1 MAKNAIITRTYE
13 NHTICYNSDGWF
25 NATEAAAKF
34 GKKPAEWM
42 RLPETVRY
50 LEAMMEMAEV
60 GKSHFVNT
68 KRGGAHGGGGTWLH
82 PKLAVRFAQWIDVK
96 FAIWCDEQ
104 IDSIIRGKD
113 NWQTLRH
120 ATASTNKVVNAI
132 LQHTRADAGKQT
144 EDYHYA
150 NEARLVNWALFGEF
164 KKLERDSLSLQ
175 ELDLLAHLEERNAVL
190 LGRGLPY
197 EQRKPMLKQYAMD
210 WRMERT
216 PILHQ

>member
-1 MAKNAIITRTYE
+1 MAKNAIIPRTYE
-13 NHTICYNSDGWF
+13 HHTICYTGDGWF

-34 GKKPAEWM
+34 GKAPYEWQ
-42 RLPETVRY
+42 RLPETVAYISGLERKYGKIPY
-50 LEAMMEMAEV
+50 L
-60 GKSHFVNT
+60 KT
-68 KRGGAHGGGGTWLH
+68 KRGSGGGTWLH
-82 PKLAVRFAQWIDVK
+82 PKLAVMFARWLDID

-104 IDSIIRGKD
+104 IDEIIRGKD
-113 NWQTLRH
+113 NWRTLRH

-132 LQHTRADAGKQT
+132 LQHTRADDGKKT

-164 KKLERDSLSLQ
+164 KKLERDSLSAQ

-210 WRMERT
+210 WRMART
-216 PILHQ
+216 PLITDE

>member
-1 MAKNAIITRTYE
+1 MAKNAIISRTYE
-13 NHTICYNSDGWF
+13 NHTVCYTSDGWF
-25 NATEAAAKF
+25 NATETAAKF
-34 GKKPAEWM
+34 GKAPYEWQ
-42 RLPETVRY
+42 RLPETVAYISGLERKYGKIPY
-50 LEAMMEMAEV
+50 L
-60 GKSHFVNT
+60 KT
-68 KRGGAHGGGGTWLH
+68 KRGSGGGTWLH
-82 PKLAVRFAQWIDVK
+82 PKLAVMFARWLDID

-104 IDSIIRGKD
+104 IDEIIRGKD
-113 NWQTLRH
+113 NWRTLRH

-132 LQHTRADAGKQT
+132 LQHTRADDGKKT

-164 KKLERDSLSLQ
+164 KKLERDSLSAQ

-210 WRMERT
+210 WRMART
-216 PILHQ
+216 PLITDE

>member
-34 GKKPAEWM
+34 GKAPYEWQ
-42 RLPETVRY
+42 RLPETAAYIAGLERKYGKIPY
-50 LEAMMEMAEV
+50 L
-60 GKSHFVNT
+60 KT
-68 KRGGAHGGGGTWLH
+68 KRGSGGGTWLH
-82 PKLAVRFAQWIDVK
+82 PKLAVMFARWLDID

-113 NWQTLRH
+113 NWRTLRH

-164 KKLERDSLSLQ
+164 KKLERDSLSPQ

-216 PILHQ
+216 PILPQ

>member
-1 MAKNAIITRTYE
+1 MAKNAIIPRTYE
-13 NHTICYNSDGWF
+13 RHTICYTSDGWF

-34 GKKPAEWM
+34 GKAPYEWQ
-42 RLPETVRY
+42 RLPETVAYISGLERKYGKIPY
-50 LEAMMEMAEV
+50 L
-60 GKSHFVNT
+60 KT
-68 KRGGAHGGGGTWLH
+68 KRGSGGGTWLH
-82 PKLAVRFAQWIDVK
+82 PKLAVMFARWLDID

-104 IDSIIRGKD
+104 IDEIIRGKD
-113 NWQTLRH
+113 NWRTLRH

-132 LQHTRADAGKQT
+132 LQHTRADNGKKT

-150 NEARLVNWALFGEF
+150 NEVRLVNWALFGEF
-164 KKLERDSLSLQ
+164 KKLERDSLSAQ

-210 WRMERT
+210 WRMART
-216 PILHQ
+216 PLITDE

>member
-1 MAKNAIITRTYE
+1 MAKNAIISRTYE
-13 NHTICYNSDGWF
+13 NHTVCSTSDGWF

-34 GKKPAEWM
+34 GKAPYEWQ
-42 RLPETVRY
+42 RLPETVAYISGLERKYGKIPY
-50 LEAMMEMAEV
+50 L
-60 GKSHFVNT
+60 KT
-68 KRGGAHGGGGTWLH
+68 KRGSGGGTWLH
-82 PKLAVRFAQWIDVK
+82 PKLAVMFARWLDID

-104 IDSIIRGKD
+104 IDEIIRGKD
-113 NWQTLRH
+113 NWRTLRH

-132 LQHTRADAGKQT
+132 LQHTRADDGKKT

-164 KKLERDSLSLQ
+164 KKLERDSLSAQ

-210 WRMERT
+210 WRMART
-216 PILHQ
+216 PLITDE

>member
-1 MAKNAIITRTYE
+1 MAKNAIISRTYE
-13 NHTICYNSDGWF
+13 NHTICYTSDGWF

-34 GKKPAEWM
+34 GKAPYEWQ
-42 RLPETVRY
+42 RLPETVAYISGLERKYGKIPY
-50 LEAMMEMAEV
+50 L
-60 GKSHFVNT
+60 KT
-68 KRGGAHGGGGTWLH
+68 KRGSGGGTWLH
-82 PKLAVRFAQWIDVK
+82 PKLAVMFARWLDID

-104 IDSIIRGKD
+104 IDEIIRGKD
-113 NWQTLRH
+113 NWRTLRH

-144 EDYHYA
+144 EDHHYA

-164 KKLERDSLSLQ
+164 KKLERDSLSSQ

-210 WRMERT
+210 WRMART
-216 PILHQ
+216 PLITAE

>member
-1 MAKNAIITRTYE
+1 MAKNAIISRTYE
-13 NHTICYNSDGWF
+13 NHTICYTSDGWF

-34 GKKPAEWM
+34 GKVPYEWQ
-42 RLPETVRY
+42 RLPETVAYIAGLERKYGQIPY
-50 LEAMMEMAEV
+50 L
-60 GKSHFVNT
+60 KT
-68 KRGGAHGGGGTWLH
+68 KRGSGGGTWLH
-82 PKLAVRFAQWIDVK
+82 PKLAVMFARWLDID

-113 NWQTLRH
+113 NWRTLRH

-216 PILHQ
+216 PILPQ

>member
-1 MAKNAIITRTYE
+1 MAKNAIIPRTYE
-13 NHTICYNSDGWF
+13 HHTICYTSDGWF

-34 GKKPAEWM
+34 GKVPYEWQ
-42 RLPETVRY
+42 RLPETVAYISGLERKYGKIPY
-50 LEAMMEMAEV
+50 L
-60 GKSHFVNT
+60 KT
-68 KRGGAHGGGGTWLH
+68 KRGSGGGTWLH
-82 PKLAVRFAQWIDVK
+82 PKLAVMFARWLDID

-104 IDSIIRGKD
+104 IDEIIRGKD
-113 NWQTLRH
+113 NWRTLRH
-120 ATASTNKVVNAI
+120 ATASANKVVNAI
-132 LQHTRADAGKQT
+132 LQHTRADDGKKT

-164 KKLERDSLSLQ
+164 KKLERDSLSSQ

-210 WRMERT
+210 WRMART
-216 PILHQ
+216 PLITDE

>member
-1 MAKNAIITRTYE
+1 MAKTAIISRTYE
-13 NHTICYNSDGWF
+13 NHTVSYNSDGWF

-34 GKKPAEWM
+34 GKAPYEWQ
-42 RLPETVRY
+42 RLPETVAYIAGLERKYGKIPY
-50 LEAMMEMAEV
+50 L
-60 GKSHFVNT
+60 KT
-68 KRGGAHGGGGTWLH
+68 KRGSGGGTWIH
-82 PKLAVRFAQWIDVK
+82 PKLAVMFARWLDVD

-113 NWQTLRH
+113 NWRTLRH

-164 KKLERDSLSLQ
+164 KKLERDSLGLQ

-216 PILHQ
+216 PILPQ